1 MEIQTK
7 LQNNFNVRSL
17 LSHLNN
23 SNTYNNYNTYSN
35 YNNNSNNNKI
45 KHDVKYLCKMKDYT
59 FFTKNEIRIN
69 NILHLSENRT
79 NRYITIISANKM
91 CINEVNDKSIRKINF
106 EQEEMQNLN
115 IIKEDEYEDKNKTNH
130 QYIFIKYNET
140 SGQYIEGIMHFLHN
154 KQEREYIYGIIESYN
169 YIIKTIIHLQE
180 EGIIYY
186 NFTSEKMKFKSID
199 NPHCL
204 LYDFRMSLLEK
215 KLQGDNNLQGDK
227 KEEII
232 EYFCNFIKIN
242 QNEKQDINFTFKSF
256 EVHVLFYLY
265 KMEEQ
270 YLSKYKLT
278 NIISKYIENMK
289 QFLKGQ
295 DETFIKQNC
304 EQFMNQYIN
313 KNVEYIK
320 IDLIQYYKTWDNYS
334 VSILYLHLVENI
346 IQGYNCQ
353 NLFMTKW
360 LDILY
365 QNVSQNPRQR
375 LSINETANRFSNL
388 FQYWM

>member
-1 MEIQTK
+1 
-7 LQNNFNVRSL
+7 
-17 LSHLNN
+17 
-23 SNTYNNYNTYSN
+23 
-35 YNNNSNNNKI
+35 
-45 KHDVKYLCKMKDYT
+45 
-59 FFTKNEIRIN
+59 
-69 NILHLSENRT
+69 
-79 NRYITIISANKM
+79 
-91 CINEVNDKSIRKINF
+91 
-106 EQEEMQNLN
+106 
-115 IIKEDEYEDKNKTNH
+115 
-130 QYIFIKYNET
+130 
-140 SGQYIEGIMHFLHN
+140 
-154 KQEREYIYGIIESYN
+154 
-169 YIIKTIIHLQE
+169 
-180 EGIIYY
+180 
-186 NFTSEKMKFKSID
+186 MKFKSID

-215 KLQGDNNLQGDK
+215 KLKGDNNLQGDK